1 MRRRR
6 SSRGVHGHRPG
17 LRLLVLPVVLMI
29 GFAVVHFFFL
39 QEHASIP
46 ETGRETPSSVVEES
60 SETSERQEEVQIQ
73 DPVEEEQPEEI
84 EQVAQPMAMNM
95 EQIKAGDFSSLQGA
109 WIATGRQI
117 EINGDILMM
126 DGYSY
131 QLSVGGYNTTDGNPY
146 LQMTSLD
153 GGLAIG
159 MPAIGLFPAGSTISI
174 ALEDGGID
182 SSGEHDPTDK
192 TQDRML
198 MTQSVLDAAS
208 TKEYTLYRVSE

>member
-6 SSRGVHGHRPG
+6 STRGAHEHRPG
-17 LRLLVLPVVLMI
+17 LRLLVLPVVLLI
-29 GFAVVHFFFL
+29 GFAVVHFFF
-39 QEHASIP
+39 QEPSTIP
-46 ETGRETPSSVVEES
+46 ETGQEPPSSVVEDS
-60 SETSERQEEVQIQ
+60 GQTSETQQTTVETDEVA
-73 DPVEEEQPEEI
+73 EEEEPEEI
-84 EQVAQPMAMNM
+84 KQVAQPMAMNM

-109 WIATGRQI
+109 WVATGRQI
-117 EINGDILMM
+117 EINGDILKM

-159 MPAIGLFPAGSTISI
+159 MPAIGLFPAGSAISI